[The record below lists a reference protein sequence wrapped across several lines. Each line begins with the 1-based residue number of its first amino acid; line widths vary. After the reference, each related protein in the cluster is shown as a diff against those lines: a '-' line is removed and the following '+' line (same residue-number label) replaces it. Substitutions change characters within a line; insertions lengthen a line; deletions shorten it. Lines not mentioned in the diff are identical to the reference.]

1 MNIDHLAARYEA
13 AKAAHDASAAALAE
27 AHDALVEACTV
38 RNEGAAQTLGGTYKV
53 TVTAKVNRT
62 IDVAALNALWPEI
75 PEGARRVFPAKPSL
89 DLKELRY
96 WAANEP
102 ETYARFIAPAI
113 TAKPGK
119 PAVKVELIEQAAKA
133 A

>member
-1 MNIDHLAARYEA
+1 MNIDHLAERYTQAKERLDEARAEL
-13 AKAAHDASAAALAE
+13 DE
-27 AHDALVEACTV
+27 AHDALVSACTV
-38 RNEGAAQTLGGTYKV
+38 RNEGAAQTLGGAYKV

-96 WAANEP
+96 WQNNEP

-119 PAVKVELIEQAAKA
+119 PAVKVELIEQAAQA